1 MQFDWIFSSSRGFT
15 SVPFQV
21 SVITSD
27 GVVAISKECN
37 DQRLFYLWENLQT
50 KGRYVEVRTVKQGIV
65 Q

>member
-21 SVITSD
+21 SIITSD
-27 GVVAISKECN
+27 GVIAVSKKCN

-50 KGRYVEVRTVKQGIV
+50 KGRYVEVKTVKHGKV